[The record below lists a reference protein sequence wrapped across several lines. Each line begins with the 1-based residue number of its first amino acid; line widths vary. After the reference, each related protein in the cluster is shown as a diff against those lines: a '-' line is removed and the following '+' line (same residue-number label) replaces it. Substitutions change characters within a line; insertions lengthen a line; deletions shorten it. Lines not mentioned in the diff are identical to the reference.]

1 MQATDTSTGE
11 TLIDATKQELQES
24 MEINK
29 EEQTQNNILI
39 GSSSF
44 FPAVHES
51 DETVLPASLQK
62 MKV

>member
-1 MQATDTSTGE
+1 
-11 TLIDATKQELQES
+11 